1 MIIPLTRTPSRISYS
16 SRLYNVPPFLLP
28 CRKLGRNEEEMLPS
42 PVLGMVAREGKGR
55 RRKITKRRAEDGSLT
70 EEGTVP
76 TTLKLYTVYALINA
90 RPRAQIRAQIE
101 QVEL

>member
-1 MIIPLTRTPSRISYS
+1 MDGRRDAPLP
-16 SRLYNVPPFLLP
+16 NV
-28 CRKLGRNEEEMLPS
+28 GNDGE
-42 PVLGMVAREGKGR
+42 EGKGR